1 MKSPLLTNNSLALPL
16 VCQLSGYCPV
26 GAAFAQF
33 HRETRL
39 SPATRAPHPAFH
51 SSQHSA
57 AIPQPCS
64 RILSSG
70 PTSARARPTCP
81 QMTNSFRFST
91 TACPASHAPGNKC
104 DLGTRRPALDDSPKR
119 TLESRLRPPLRGFP
133 SRTPKARKARSKG
146 RRSALP
152 PHSLA
157 GQHLAGVAESTRL
170 REGQR
175 ACVSPRAPKPWGPP
189 RGAEQPGGHLHP

>member
-1 MKSPLLTNNSLALPL
+1 MYSTYKCPPIFFLSVFCNALFGSGWVCLLCKLKPYFAIRRNMPFARSADRRGRNPVKSPLFTNNSLALPL

-57 AIPQPCS
+57 ATPQPCS
-64 RILSSG
+64 RILSPG

-104 DLGTRRPALDDSPKR
+104 DLGTRRPAL
-119 TLESRLRPPLRGFP
+119 G
-133 SRTPKARKARSKG
+133 
-146 RRSALP
+146 
-152 PHSLA
+152 
-157 GQHLAGVAESTRL
+157 
-170 REGQR
+170 
-175 ACVSPRAPKPWGPP
+175 
-189 RGAEQPGGHLHP
+189 